1 MTVKIT
7 ALPEAAS
14 ILPTD
19 LLVTVIDPGGSPV
32 TKKITA
38 ANFGPQFH
46 PLTAPLTSTA
56 WDGDAFST
64 AAKTLI
70 DLSAVFSATAGIKAA
85 LVRMIARDSGSAA
98 GTGLFFSLSPND
110 TAGSTPMMVR
120 LDGLTNDYY
129 AERTG
134 VCPCDAN
141 GDIYYQIAASGAGT
155 MDCHIQIWGYWI

>member
-46 PLTAPLTSTA
+46 PLTTLLTSTS

-64 AAKTLI
+64 TAKTLI
-70 DLSAVFSATAGIKAA
+70 DLSAVFSAPAGIKA
-85 LVRMIARDSGSAA
+85 VSIIVKVTDSGSAGTDTYLILDPTNGA
-98 GTGLFFSLSPND
+98 GVGASFS
-110 TAGSTPMMVR
+110 PMPVDSR
-120 LDGLTNDYY
+120 RARYVATI
-129 AERTG
+129 
-134 VCPCDAN
+134 PCDAN
-141 GDIYYQIAASGAGT
+141 GDIYYQVVASGAGT
-155 MDCHIQIWGYWI
+155 FTIILQINGYWI